1 MKNNLTIKLFA
12 SFFLSLFIVAN
23 ATAQA
28 ADDSYLWLEDIEGKK
43 ALEFVE
49 QNNKTTFEALSKEP
63 LYQKVY
69 SRTLEILNS
78 KDRIANP
85 VTHGDFVYNFW
96 KDKDHERGI
105 WRRTTK
111 SSYLSANPVWEILL
125 DIDELSKKD
134 GVKWVYKGESG
145 LYPKYNRFL
154 ISLSKG
160 GGDAVVTREFDV
172 TTKSFVENGF
182 YIPEG
187 KGRSLYLDENTLVVC
202 SDFGPGTMT
211 TSGYPRQVKLWKR
224 GIALKE
230 ATLIFEGERTDVE
243 CVSKILRDG
252 KWVYL
257 TVNQNLTFYTTSYFV
272 WQNNQK
278 IKLDIPG
285 DIELNVLLHNQ
296 LVLSLKSDWTVNGKT
311 YKKGTVV
318 SADFSKLLKGEKDIH
333 VIFEPD
339 TFSSVTSVSN
349 TKNKLLLNILNNV
362 KSELSIY
369 AYDNNSWN
377 KTKVEAPDYGT
388 INTGATDEF
397 TDQYFFSFQN
407 FLIPPSLFTAD
418 AEKNTIVKVRSL
430 PAFFDA
436 SRYTVSQ
443 YKAKSKDGTEVPY
456 FVVSSKTMVPDGK
469 NPTLL
474 YAYGG
479 FEISEQPRYSG
490 TIGNAWLDND
500 GVYVLANLRGG
511 GEFGP
516 QWHQDAILEKRQN
529 CYDDFYAVAED
540 LIARKI
546 TSTRHLGI
554 EGGSNGG
561 LLVGV
566 AFTQRP
572 DLYNAVLCEVPLLDM
587 KRYNK
592 LLAGA
597 SWMAEFGNPDKPE
610 DWAYIQK
617 YSPFQNLKQGINYP
631 EVFFYT
637 STRDDR
643 VHPGHARK
651 MAAKM
656 TDMGYKIYYFENTEG
671 GHAEGSTNEQTAR
684 LSALKYT
691 YLWLKLK

>member
-1 MKNNLTIKLFA
+1 MKNKLTIKLFA
-12 SFFLSLFIVAN
+12 SLFLSLFIVAN

-28 ADDSYLWLEDIEGKK
+28 ADDSYLWLEDVEGKK
-43 ALEFVE
+43 ALEFVD
-49 QNNKTTFEALSKEP
+49 QKNKTTFEVLSKEP
-63 LYQKVY
+63 MYQQTY

-85 VTHGDFVYNFW
+85 DIYGDFIYNFW

-111 SSYLSANPVWEILL
+111 SGYLSANPVWEILL
-125 DIDELSKKD
+125 DIDEISKKD

-182 YIPEG
+182 KMPEG
-187 KGRSLYLDENTLVVC
+187 KGGSSYFDENTLIVG

-224 GIALKE
+224 GTTLND
-230 ATLIFEGERTDVE
+230 ATLIFEGDTTDVS
-243 CVSKILRDG
+243 CFGYLLRDG
-252 KWVYL
+252 TKDYL
-257 TVNQNLTFYTTSYFV
+257 TVIQYLTSYTSSCFV

-278 IKLDIPG
+278 IKLDIPADAQIG
-285 DIELNVLLHNQ
+285 ALLNNQ

-311 YKKGTVV
+311 YKNGMVV
-318 SADFSKLLKGEKDIH
+318 SANFSKLLKDEKDIH
-333 VIFEPD
+333 IIFEPD
-339 TFSSVTSVSN
+339 AFSSVTSVSN

-362 KSELSIY
+362 KSELFIY
-369 AYDNNSWN
+369 TYDNNSWN

-388 INTGATDEF
+388 IITGTTDEF
-397 TDQYFFSFQN
+397 SDQYFFSFQN
-407 FLIPPSLFTAD
+407 FLIPPSLYAAD
-418 AEKNTIVKVRSL
+418 AQKNTIVKVRSL

-436 SRYTVSQ
+436 SHYKVAQ
-443 YKAKSKDGTEVPY
+443 YQAKSKDGTQIPY
-456 FVVSSKTMVPDGK
+456 FVVSSKTMVLDGK

-479 FEISEQPRYSG
+479 FEISMLPRYSG
-490 TIGNAWLDND
+490 TMGNVWLDNN

-546 TSTRHLGI
+546 TSARHLGI
-554 EGGSNGG
+554 AGGSNGG

-566 AFTQRP
+566 AFTQHP
-572 DLYNAVLCEVPLLDM
+572 DLYNAVFCANPLLDM

-597 SWMAEFGNPDKPE
+597 SWMGEYGNPDKPE

-617 YSPFQNLKQGINYP
+617 YSPLQNLKQGGGYP

-637 STRDDR
+637 STKDDR

-656 TDMGYKIYYFENTEG
+656 TDLGYKIYYFEETEG
-671 GHAEGSTNEQTAR
+671 GHSGGTTNELTAKY
-684 LSALKYT
+684 LALEYT